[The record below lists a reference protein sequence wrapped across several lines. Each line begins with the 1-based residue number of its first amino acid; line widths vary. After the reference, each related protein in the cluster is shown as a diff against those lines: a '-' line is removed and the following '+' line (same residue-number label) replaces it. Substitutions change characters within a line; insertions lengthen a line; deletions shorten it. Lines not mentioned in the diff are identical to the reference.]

1 MKTNPDI
8 TQPYLMPVVTLNYSE
23 MPPSQIH
30 DCTFTVVIPVPANAY
45 FLEYLN
51 VVVFAKFLAGLSKA
65 FWKPTKLIYRLTCH
79 STLLNNVTQD
89 ADLFDCAA
97 AFPIPDL
104 LRSSS
109 TAVISLSVRIFPSN
123 LLAVSW

>member
-1 MKTNPDI
+1 MMKTNPDI

-51 VVVFAKFLAGLSKA
+51 VVSICQILSKTVKG
-65 FWKPTKLIYRLTCH
+65 FLETHEVDI
-79 STLLNNVTQD
+79 
-89 ADLFDCAA
+89 
-97 AFPIPDL
+97 
-104 LRSSS
+104 
-109 TAVISLSVRIFPSN
+109 
-123 LLAVSW
+123 